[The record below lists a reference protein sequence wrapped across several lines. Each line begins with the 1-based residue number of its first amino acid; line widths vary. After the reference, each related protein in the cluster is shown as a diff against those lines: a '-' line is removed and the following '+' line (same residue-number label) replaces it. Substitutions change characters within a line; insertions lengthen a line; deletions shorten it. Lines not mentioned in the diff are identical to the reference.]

1 MVLVLKYSEINDI
14 ITYATGY
21 SKHRVRTV
29 MRECSLVYQE
39 SVLEGKD
46 IDCGIFNIKHQ
57 LPGEVIYR
65 NKVVDWDEMTRLV
78 YNRMDLDLADV
89 SIILSQYQNILQREV
104 LKGQSVTLKGVGY
117 LYPKDLEDG
126 TRNIDFRIAPSLE
139 KGKESEYVVIEEG
152 VMKVR
157 TIKGE
162 DLRFSMGV
170 NLFNE

>member
-1 MVLVLKYSEINDI
+1 MVLKYSEMNDI

-29 MRECSLVYQE
+29 MKECSLVYQE
-39 SVLEGKD
+39 SILEGKD

-57 LPGEVIYR
+57 LSGGIIYR

-78 YNRMDLDLADV
+78 YSRLDLDFTDV
-89 SIILSQYQNILQREV
+89 SIILSQYNNLLKREV
-104 LKGQSVTLKGVGY
+104 LKGNSVTMKGVGY
-117 LYPKDLEDG
+117 LYPEDLEDG
-126 TRNIDFRIAPSLE
+126 TRNIGFRIAPSL
-139 KGKESEYVVIEEG
+139 KKSGLTEYVVIEGG
-152 VMKVR
+152 VMEVKS
-157 TIKGE
+157 IEGE